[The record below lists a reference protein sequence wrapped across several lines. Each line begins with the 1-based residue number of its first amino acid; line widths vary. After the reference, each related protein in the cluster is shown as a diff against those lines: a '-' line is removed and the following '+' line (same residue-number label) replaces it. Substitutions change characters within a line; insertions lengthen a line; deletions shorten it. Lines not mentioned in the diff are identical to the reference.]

1 VRVVHGL
8 AIHRDHRSSLDDAGT
23 RVHSSRQAGIAVVG
37 VQVFQHRPAG
47 WWVRWAEF
55 ALGIGHVLKDTGQ
68 GLV

>member
-1 VRVVHGL
+1 MRVVHGL

-47 WWVRWAEF
+47 GF
-55 ALGIGHVLKDTGQ
+55 AGQSLPLGLATC
-68 GLV
+68 